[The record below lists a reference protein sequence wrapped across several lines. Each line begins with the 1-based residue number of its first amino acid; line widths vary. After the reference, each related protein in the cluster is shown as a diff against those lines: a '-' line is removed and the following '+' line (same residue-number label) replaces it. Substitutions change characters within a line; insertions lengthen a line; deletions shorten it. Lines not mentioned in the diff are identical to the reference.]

1 VEQGSPGEEPP
12 ASRAREPNRFAFA
25 TAAVFRPMR
34 GLVHLLKPADRPLEL
49 QIVGRTLYHAALVG
63 LGAGLLSVA
72 FFAGSE
78 LLQNL
83 LLERLAGYEPLRSA
97 GERIGAGPPTTNA
110 HLWLLI
116 VIPAAGALIAG
127 LLTRFAPECGGGGG
141 DATIDAFHD
150 DNGVIRR
157 RVLWVKPLA
166 SIATLGSGG
175 SGGREGPTMMIG
187 GALGST
193 VGRYLRVSAR
203 ERRVLMVAG
212 IGAGI
217 SAVFRAPLGAALI
230 AIEMLYRDD
239 FESEALIPSV
249 LASVVAYSVSISLF
263 GQATQ
268 FGHLPPYPF
277 KPAHIPLYIGLAII
291 VSAVASLFVASLR
304 VAQQIARRLPVVE
317 WLRPAV
323 GGLALGVFVTVVLYW
338 IGPLVGHAHTGLGLL
353 GSGYGAAQI
362 AITGADWLPIGWRG
376 VEILVLLAFV
386 KIFASALTIGS
397 GGSAGD
403 FAPALAIGGLL
414 GGAFGIAA
422 RIVFNDP
429 SINPGAFALVGMGTF
444 YGGIANTPLAALVLV
459 CEIAG
464 SYELLVPLMLAAG
477 VAFIALRHVS
487 LYTAQ
492 VPTLRDSPAHQRDVD
507 PLTQLCCGAVMRSD
521 RELVKLGPEL
531 RVPELTARIAGAV
544 DQDVFPI
551 VDANGVLQGVISAES
566 LRIVAS
572 TPELREL
579 AVAADLML
587 PPVSISAE
595 ADLRSAAVL
604 MLASDLRSLPVVD
617 TAGTIVGLLDEHD
630 LSAVAIDRA
639 EPDGDGTEHG

>member
-1 VEQGSPGEEPP
+1 LFSF
-12 ASRAREPNRFAFA
+12 AS
-25 TAAVFRPMR
+25 AAVFRPMR

-63 LGAGLLSVA
+63 LGAGFLSVV

-78 LLQNL
+78 LVQNL
-83 LLERLAGYEPLRSA
+83 VLERVAGYEPLRSA
-97 GERIGAGPPTTNA
+97 GERTWGSVSSTNA
-110 HLWLLI
+110 HLWLLV
-116 VIPAAGALIAG
+116 VIPALGALVAG
-127 LLTRFAPECGGGGG
+127 LLTRFAPECRGGGG
-141 DATIDAFHD
+141 DATIEAFHEND
-150 DNGVIRR
+150 GVIRR

-175 SGGREGPTMMIG
+175 SGGREGPTMLIG

-239 FESEALIPSV
+239 FESEALIPTV
-249 LASVVAYSVSISLF
+249 LASVVAYSVSISVI

-277 KPAHIPLYIGLAII
+277 KPAQIPLYIGLAIV
-291 VSAVASLFVASLR
+291 VSVAASLFVGTLR
-304 VAQQIARRLPVVE
+304 LAQQIAQRIQIADWV
-317 WLRPAV
+317 RPAI
-323 GGLALGVFVTVVLYW
+323 GGLVLGAFVTAVLYW

-353 GSGYGAAQI
+353 GGGYGAAQI

-376 VEILVLLAFV
+376 VEILVLLALV

-422 RIVFNDP
+422 RVLLDDP

-477 VAFIALRHVS
+477 VAFIALRQVS

-492 VPTLRDSPAHQRDVD
+492 VATLRDSPTHHRDVD
-507 PLTQLCCGAVMRSD
+507 PLARLRCGDVVRSD
-521 RELVKLGPEL
+521 RAILSFGPEV
-531 RVPELTARIAGAV
+531 RVSELTASIAGAV
-544 DQDVFPI
+544 DQDVFP
-551 VDANGVLQGVISAES
+551 VVGADGVLHGLIAAES

-572 TPELREL
+572 NPELHGL
-579 AVAADLML
+579 AIAADLMM
-587 PPVSISAE
+587 PPVSIPVE
-595 ADLRSAAVL
+595 ADLRAAAHL
-604 MLASDLRSLPVVD
+604 MLARDLRSIPVVD
-617 TAGTIVGLLDEHD
+617 VRGVIVGLLDEHD
-630 LSAVAIDRA
+630 ISAVTLDRA
-639 EPDGDGTEHG
+639 EPREE